1 MITSENI
8 EKLAV
13 ALSKAQSA
21 MTGAKKSEKN
31 LFFKSKYS
39 NLESVIE
46 AISEPFAFN
55 GLCFVQGAEFNEG
68 RISVKT
74 RIIHSSGQWIESDTV
89 LPPTKND
96 AQGYGSAIT
105 YARRYGLQSLAGV
118 PSVDDDGNA
127 AVKHQAESVALDTE
141 MLEKIRTIENSDELK
156 ALFKSLPEKV
166 AQAYLKPFRDARS
179 RIDYEKD
186 VKLAKY
192 LEEDKAK
199 KAAKEKPTKGKPTAN
214 QPTQH
219 P

>member
-8 EKLAV
+8 DKLAL
-13 ALSKAQSA
+13 ALCKAQNA

-39 NLESVIE
+39 NLESVID

-55 GLCFVQGAEFNEG
+55 SLCFVQGAEFNEG

-127 AVKHQAESVALDTE
+127 AVEHQAESVVLDTE
-141 MLEKIRTIENSDELK
+141 MLEKIRTIESGEELK
-156 ALFKSLPEKV
+156 AMFKSLPEKV

-179 RIDYEKD
+179 RIEHDKD

-199 KAAKEKPTKGKPTAN
+199 KAAKEKPLKGKPTAN
-214 QPTQH
+214 QITQQ